1 MKTIMVLLMM
11 TVAFGIGAA
20 ASMTMPQDETAL
32 LGDTAAQPTLTQE
45 VIDEFSESVET
56 LLGVTL
62 SQEQGDEL
70 HGLMMRTW
78 RLRDAAAM
86 NMVID
91 SVDAWQPLRELPL
104 GQRTEMSRH
113 LRPRAIAQ
121 LRQRDGDIEKWM
133 LDVYEHASS
142 VASAAPAATAAA
154 DGKEISP

>member
-1 MKTIMVLLMM
+1 
-11 TVAFGIGAA
+11 
-20 ASMTMPQDETAL
+20 
-32 LGDTAAQPTLTQE
+32 
-45 VIDEFSESVET
+45 
-56 LLGVTL
+56 
-62 SQEQGDEL
+62 
-70 HGLMMRTW
+70 
-78 RLRDAAAM
+78 M

-91 SVDAWQPLRELPL
+91 SVDAWQPLRELPP

-142 VASAAPAATAAA
+142 VASAVPAATAAA

>member
-45 VIDEFSESVET
+45 MIDEFSDSVET

-70 HGLMMRTW
+70 HGLLMRAW
-78 RLRDAAAM
+78 RLHDANGM
-86 NMVID
+86 SMVMD
-91 SVDAWQPLRELPL
+91 SVDGWDALRDLPPARRAAVAK
-104 GQRTEMSRH
+104 Q
-113 LRPRAIAQ
+113 LRPQAIAQ
-121 LRQRDGDIEKWM
+121 LRRGGGDIEKWM
-133 LDVYEHASS
+133 LDVYERASS
-142 VASAAPAATAAA
+142 ESSASAATAAI
-154 DGKEISP
+154 DTKQICP